1 MTLALLKTDDTSAFT
16 GITFSANAGEES
28 AAQTAH
34 LWYNKATP
42 GGIIHDVFL
51 QLEVDNG
58 SGTYVTSGVAAC
70 DQHWFKARVASG
82 SNPSNDPSFIL
93 ETGDWHDLGTNAVL
107 AIPDLVGNSARYIE
121 VKLRAPLGDGA
132 ATTTANWRLVPRYNE
147 ASFGIA
153 GGLAEASGTG
163 IIDGAG
169 DNTANEWR
177 GPLNG
182 EGAPTLT
189 ASGTPDDYVHY
200 GLRTWN
206 RNGVALR
213 GTDDQHQ
220 LNQNDSAAAA
230 LTAGQ
235 AYLVTVSQ
243 AGAGAP
249 TFTKGLKAAAASAVA
264 PAAPAGELLIGTVKV
279 RYNAVL
285 TEILTSDITVL
296 CVSGQFMPQQST
308 GLALTINPG
317 RAILAG
323 AFVRR
328 TSQQTAVLVAS
339 DTNRVW
345 LSASGGLI
353 VTQSATPPQTGV
365 ILLATATTDGSGVT
379 ALVDERGPSLLAP
392 NPTVS
397 GRATALATNGPWT
410 ADCSLGDVFTLTP
423 GGSSTLTAVNVRP
436 GQLVS
441 FEILTSGV
449 SSYTITLDSS
459 FITADAAPA
468 TGTVSGKYF
477 QLVYRGM
484 TNGKLM
490 QVVHT
495 AAMA

>member
-1 MTLALLKTDDTSAFT
+1 MTLALLKSDDVSPAT
-16 GITFSANAGEES
+16 GLTFSANAGAES
-28 AAQTAH
+28 ATQTLH
-34 LWYNKATP
+34 LWYNKTTP
-42 GGIIHDVFL
+42 GGIIRDVFL

-70 DQHWFKARVASG
+70 DQHWFKARVVSG

-93 ETGDWHDLGTNAVL
+93 ETTDWFDLGSNAVL
-107 AIPDLVGNSARYIE
+107 PIPDLVGNSARYIE
-121 VKLRAPLGDGA
+121 VKIRAPLGDGA
-132 ATTTANWRLVPRYNE
+132 ATTVANWRLVPRYNE
-147 ASFGIA
+147 AAFGVP
-153 GGLAEASGTG
+153 GGLAELGNG

-169 DNTANEWR
+169 DQTANEWR

-206 RNGVALR
+206 RRGVALR
-213 GTDDQHQ
+213 GVDDQHQ

-235 AYLVTVSQ
+235 AYIVTVSQ

-339 DTNRVW
+339 ADNRVW

-365 ILLATATTDGSGVT
+365 LLLATATTDGSGVT
-379 ALVDERGPSLLAP
+379 ALVDERKPVLLAP
-392 NPTVS
+392 NATFS
-397 GRATALATNGPWT
+397 GRATALPGSGPWT
-410 ADCSLGDVFTLTP
+410 ADCSLGDIFTLTP
-423 GGSSTLTAVNVRP
+423 IGSSTLTFVNVRP
-436 GQLVS
+436 GQMISVVC
-441 FEILTSGV
+441 LTSGT
-449 SSYTITLDSS
+449 SSYNVTFDSS
-459 FITADAAPA
+459 AITEDPIRATGTADA
-468 TGTVSGKYF
+468 KYF
-477 QLVYRGM
+477 QWLFRGM
-484 TNGKLM
+484 ASGKALE
-490 QVVHT
+490 VVYSV
-495 AAMA
+495 AMA